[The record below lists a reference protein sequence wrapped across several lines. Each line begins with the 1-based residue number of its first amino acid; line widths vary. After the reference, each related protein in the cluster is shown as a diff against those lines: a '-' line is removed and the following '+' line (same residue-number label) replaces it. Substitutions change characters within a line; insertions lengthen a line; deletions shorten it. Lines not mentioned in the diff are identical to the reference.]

1 MKERNIGSQKIMK
14 VKFTI
19 PGPPVAKQRPRL
31 GRGGR
36 VYTPAKTKAYESKV
50 ASYYGSGYYFKDEFI
65 SVNILFK
72 FEVPKSWSKKKKSE
86 ALKGNIRPTRADTDN
101 YVKSIL
107 DGLNKVSWEDDRY
120 IFRIEAEKVYSDR
133 AETIVEIKSME

>member
-1 MKERNIGSQKIMK
+1 MK

-36 VYTPAKTKAYESKV
+36 VYTPTKTKVYESKV
-50 ASYYGSGYYFKDEFI
+50 AGYYGSGYFFKDEFI

-72 FEVPKSWSKKKKSE
+72 FEVPKSWSKKKKAE

-101 YVKSIL
+101 YIKSIL
-107 DGLNKVSWEDDRY
+107 DGLNKVAWEDDRY
-120 IFRIEAEKVYSDR
+120 IYRIEAEKIYSDI
-133 AETIVEIKSME
+133 AETIVEIKSMEE

>member
-1 MKERNIGSQKIMK
+1 MK
-14 VKFTI
+14 VKLII
-19 PGPPVAKQRPRL
+19 PGPCVAKARPRL
-31 GRGGR
+31 SKNGC
-36 VYTPAKTKAYESKV
+36 VYTPAKIKAYESKV
-50 ASYYGSGYYFKDEFI
+50 AGYYGSGYYFKDEFI

-133 AETIVEIKSME
+133 AETVVEIKSME